1 MNEINVKSNNG
12 MNIIAK
18 MAVGILALL
27 LAGFVFVLIG

>member
-1 MNEINVKSNNG
+1 MNEINIKNNKG